1 MVFLYYL
8 DMLFL
13 NLDFTSNNIKR
24 VERKMKKHNENKKRF
39 SAFIHSETYDQVKT
53 FVKENELITTR
64 LTPGTVLEIGL
75 NLFFKELEKRP
86 PEEIAIEYLTK
97 SDADAPGGVKV
108 E

>member
-1 MVFLYYL
+1 M
-8 DMLFL
+8 
-13 NLDFTSNNIKR
+13 NKIN
-24 VERKMKKHNENKKRF
+24 NKKRF
-39 SAFIHSETYDQVKT
+39 SAFINENTYNNVKT
-53 FVKENELITTR
+53 FVKENELITTK

-86 PEEIAIEYLTK
+86 LEDIAVEYLTK